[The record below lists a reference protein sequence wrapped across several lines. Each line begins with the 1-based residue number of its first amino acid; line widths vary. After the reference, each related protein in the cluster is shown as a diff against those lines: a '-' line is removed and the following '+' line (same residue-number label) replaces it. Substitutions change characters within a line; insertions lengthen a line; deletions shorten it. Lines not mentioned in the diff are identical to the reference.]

1 MHVKPQI
8 LTLQAY
14 KPGKPSE
21 IVKREYGLDKVVKL
35 ASNENPF
42 GCSSKVFEAI
52 KTVAD
57 QFAIYPD
64 GASEA
69 LSKKVA
75 AFLNVTPEE
84 LLFGS
89 GADEVIQII
98 TRGLLKSENNIVCA
112 TPTFPQY
119 AHHAVVEGAEVRS
132 VPLVEGV
139 HNLTKM
145 LEQID
150 DQTKIVWIC
159 NPNNPTGT
167 YVNEVELENFIRAVP
182 ESTYVVVDEAYVEYA
197 TATDF
202 PNTIKLL
209 QKYKNVIILRT
220 FSKAY
225 GLASFRIGYGIGNAE
240 LMAELNIVRLP
251 FNTSMIAQVVAMVAL
266 DDQQFIEHCVIE
278 NTKGLEQYIKFCKE
292 QDIPYFPSQTNFIFM
307 EVENS
312 GEVFEKLQSK
322 GYIIRAFPQGIRITI
337 GSKEENEELI
347 YHLKE
352 VLNHKII
359 QN

>member
-21 IVKREYGLDKVVKL
+21 LVKREYGLDKVVKL

-52 KTVAD
+52 KSVAD

-64 GASEA
+64 GASDA

-75 AFLNVTPEE
+75 DFLNVKPEE

-98 TRGLLKSENNIVCA
+98 SRGLLKSEHNIVCA

-119 AHHAVVEGAEVRS
+119 AHHAVIEGAEVRS
-132 VPLVEGV
+132 IPLVDGV
-139 HNLTKM
+139 HNLPKM
-145 LEQID
+145 LEQLD

-167 YVNEVELENFIRAVP
+167 YVNEEDLENFIRAVP
-182 ESTYVVVDEAYVEYA
+182 VSTCIVLDEAYVEYV
-197 TATDF
+197 TDEDF
-202 PNTIKLL
+202 PNSINLL
-209 QKYKNVIILRT
+209 QKFKNVIILRT

-225 GLASFRIGYGIGNAE
+225 GLAGFRIGYGIGNAE

-251 FNTSMIAQVVAMVAL
+251 FNTSMIAQVAAIAAIE
-266 DDQQFIEHCVIE
+266 DQQFIEHCVSE
-278 NTKGLEQYIKFCKE
+278 NTKGLEQYSKFCNE

-307 EVENS
+307 QVENS
-312 GEVFEKLQSK
+312 ADVFEKLQSK
-322 GYIIRAFPQGIRITI
+322 GFIIRPFPQGIRITI
-337 GSKEENEELI
+337 GSQEENEELI
-347 YHLKE
+347 QNLKE
-352 VLNHKII
+352 VLDHKTI